1 MKENDKEYVMIKDN
15 YEYLKM
21 FIDLAKSYNAKVYV
35 IGFPSQNSWNYQRDK
50 KFNELG
56 NELGFEFINLNKY
69 DLNINWEIDTKDKG
83 EHLNYYGAKKASLVI
98 GNILKDTNLLVD
110 HRNDK
115 EYKMWNV
122 ALERYLEEVEKIG

>member
-1 MKENDKEYVMIKDN
+1 MKRM
-15 YEYLKM
+15 
-21 FIDLAKSYNAKVYV
+21 S
-35 IGFPSQNSWNYQRDK
+35 
-50 KFNELG
+50 
-56 NELGFEFINLNKY
+56 KY